1 MESLSAI
8 GVFVQ
13 AAEIRS
19 FVAAGRVLGISA
31 SAVSKSISR
40 LEEKLG
46 VRLFHRST
54 RNITLTAE
62 GALFLDRCRR
72 VIAELEAAGDELQQM
87 SSTPRGILRVSLPM
101 IGGHFLP
108 VFAEFQSLYPDIQ
121 LDLDFT
127 DRLVDVISEGFD
139 AVIRSGA
146 PKDSSLSSRCL
157 GRYRMVAVGAPGYFA
172 KHGKPVTPRD
182 LLGHSCIHFRFPQ
195 TGKLQSWSIGNGM
208 DEQGLD
214 LPRSI
219 ICNSVEG
226 RVCFALKGLGITYAA
241 DFMVRDTLLTGELTS
256 VLDEYTLETSVFN
269 LLWPSGRFVPPKLR
283 VLIDF
288 LSSRI
293 PFLY

>member
-87 SSTPRGILRVSLPM
+87 SSTPRGSLRVSLPM
-101 IGGHFLP
+101 IGGQFLP

-157 GRYRMVAVGAPGYFA
+157 GRYRMVVVGAPGYFA
-172 KHGKPVTPRD
+172 KHGKPVHPRD
-182 LLGHSCIHFRFPQ
+182 LLDHSCIHFRFPQ
-195 TGKLQSWSIGNGM
+195 TGKLQSWVIGNGM
-208 DEQGLD
+208 DEHGLD

-241 DFMVRDTLLTGELTS
+241 DFMVRDGLLTGELTT
-256 VLDEYTLETSVFN
+256 VLDEFTLETSVFN

>member
-1 MESLSAI
+1 MESLNAI

-108 VFAEFQSLYPDIQ
+108 VFA
-121 LDLDFT
+121 
-127 DRLVDVISEGFD
+127 
-139 AVIRSGA
+139 
-146 PKDSSLSSRCL
+146 DSSLFTPISNWIWISLIGWWMSS
-157 GRYRMVAVGAPGYFA
+157 A
-172 KHGKPVTPRD
+172 
-182 LLGHSCIHFRFPQ
+182 
-195 TGKLQSWSIGNGM
+195 
-208 DEQGLD
+208 
-214 LPRSI
+214 
-219 ICNSVEG
+219 
-226 RVCFALKGLGITYAA
+226 KGL
-241 DFMVRDTLLTGELTS
+241 MR
-256 VLDEYTLETSVFN
+256 
-269 LLWPSGRFVPPKLR
+269 
-283 VLIDF
+283 
-288 LSSRI
+288 
-293 PFLY
+293 